1 VADCQIAA
9 GKLEI
14 GKGEKMSD
22 SDNQLFENLA
32 IKHMDNLY
40 SNAIRLTRSAKGA
53 EYLVQQTYATA
64 FLNGIGVRVYSINQQ
79 IFATTVLLHAVDQ
92 LFDKLTETLAQRS
105 PRHLKRNS

>member
-1 VADCQIAA
+1 MADCQKAA

-22 SDNQLFENLA
+22 SDNQLFEHLA

-64 FLNGIGVRVYSINQQ
+64 YCVFEQ
-79 IFATTVLLHAVDQ
+79 
-92 LFDKLTETLAQRS
+92 FDRNSDFGKWLTEILMLIYTNTCHYLQEPVDNCSRKAVQGD
-105 PRHLKRNS
+105 